1 MNLLTEVPSLSNKL
15 VARFLEVAATH
26 QECAF
31 HPSSNMIDLESPQV
45 LKAVRDGKF
54 VNIIVKRGPLLVCSW
69 VPALPF
75 QFCLDAHGETI

>member
-1 MNLLTEVPSLSNKL
+1 MNLLTEEPSLSNKL
-15 VARFLEVAATH
+15 VARFLEVAEAH

-31 HPSSNMIDLESPQV
+31 HPSSNMIDLESLEV

-75 QFCLDAHGETI
+75 QFCLDAHGEVV